1 MDDVVGEE
9 APAGWRTE
17 QGVGFRR
24 GFSRPRCTN
33 GWADGM
39 AVGNHGLETRLSE
52 MWGKLRKYP
61 HRFEAVLLVQG
72 YHRHF
77 ACRDFTGGGSFRARC
92 NFGIAR
98 RGLRWRELSEHNKTK
113 IYLKYFGLTRRGL
126 KFPDKPNVYCTKS
139 MRTTMSFK
147 TLNSC
152 YVQLKYFATCILH
165 ATYYSNER
173 FSAFQTYILPLQYE
187 LNLNSFLY
195 LNKIYSNDCC

>member
-61 HRFEAVLLVQG
+61 HRFEAVFRFRGITGVSRVRISQKVG
-72 YHRHF
+72 VF
-77 ACRDFTGGGSFRARC
+77 ARVVV
-92 NFGIAR
+92 
-98 RGLRWRELSEHNKTK
+98 LE
-113 IYLKYFGLTRRGL
+113 
-126 KFPDKPNVYCTKS
+126 
-139 MRTTMSFK
+139 
-147 TLNSC
+147 
-152 YVQLKYFATCILH
+152 
-165 ATYYSNER
+165 
-173 FSAFQTYILPLQYE
+173 
-187 LNLNSFLY
+187 
-195 LNKIYSNDCC
+195 